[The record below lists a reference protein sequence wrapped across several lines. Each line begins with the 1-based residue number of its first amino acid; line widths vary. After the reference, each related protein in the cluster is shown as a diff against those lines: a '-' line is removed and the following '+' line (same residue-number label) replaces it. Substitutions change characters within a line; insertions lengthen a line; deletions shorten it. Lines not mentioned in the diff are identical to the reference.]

1 MVNFSRATLVNAICL
16 AQNQVSWKPGKADAH
31 LAKRIRLGHLP
42 QNATVTDYELLIA
55 ALLNTPDAKVYVY
68 EFGEIIYPT
77 LVSPVDQTVWL
88 AMITINGVMETAFPP
103 AMPDQYL
110 SQPSFTYIG
119 LLGELS

>member
-1 MVNFSRATLVNAICL
+1 MVDFSRATLVDAIRL
-16 AQNQVSWKPGKADAH
+16 AQNQISWKPGKADAH

-42 QNATVTDYELLIA
+42 QNATLADYESLIA
-55 ALLNTPDAKVYVY
+55 TLLNTPNANVYAY
-68 EFGEIIYPT
+68 RFGEIIYPS

-103 AMPDQYL
+103 DSPDQYL

-119 LLGELS
+119 SLGEL